1 MRKPPGHNGVAG
13 WEEQEN
19 AWRALSVSVLSVVSA
34 LSVRHVELAVTES
47 KGHTHLGT
55 TCWLSPSMG
64 PVMRTT
70 QRLGATA
77 LR

>member
-1 MRKPPGHNGVAG
+1 MS
-13 WEEQEN
+13 
-19 AWRALSVSVLSVVSA
+19 ALRVSA
-34 LSVRHVELAVTES
+34 LRVRHVELAVRET

-55 TCWLSPSMG
+55 TCWQSSSMG